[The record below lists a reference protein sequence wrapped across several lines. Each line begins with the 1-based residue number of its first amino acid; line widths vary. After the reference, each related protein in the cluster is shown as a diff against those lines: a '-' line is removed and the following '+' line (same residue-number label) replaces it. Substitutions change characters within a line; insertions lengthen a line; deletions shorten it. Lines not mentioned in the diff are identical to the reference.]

1 MNNFG
6 TLARILGVDVGTR
19 RIGLALSDPLGI
31 TAQPLEALAATE
43 EGWRRLAELIER
55 ESVRLVVVG
64 LPLNL
69 KGERGRAV
77 EVMSSFVERLKAAT
91 GVEVVE
97 WDERFTTTMAQ
108 RAMREAATKKKRER
122 RDGTLDSMAAAILLQ
137 SYLDSTKHS
146 RAC

>member
-122 RDGTLDSMAAAILLQ
+122 RDGTLDSMAASILLQ